1 MSPRCIAAILPLLA
15 VALAAF
21 TGLRLQRTLRA
32 AESEIARLEANPA
45 PETPTSTPES
55 PATRG
60 PSTPIDPFELHR
72 LRESKIELLRLR
84 GQIADLRQAVAS
96 AGRDPATET
105 AELQARTDAAR
116 VEADQLRRGL
126 EFDKA
131 SSAASKGAQFAMNLA
146 TWAAQSRNGQA
157 PASWVDVESLIRNLP
172 RPGPDPVSEGMAGLW
187 THVQESGVH
196 LDDFEIVPGLRRSGP
211 SRRGVTSAPL
221 IVRERT
227 PREVPPP
234 QGGWARFYGFPDGG
248 IEEVVSPDGSFQAWE
263 QQNLQPAATAVERS
277 SPGSPP

>member
-55 PATRG
+55 PSTRG
-60 PSTPIDPFELHR
+60 LSAPIDPIELQR

-84 GQIADLRQAVAS
+84 GQIGELRQAGAS
-96 AGRDPATET
+96 DGRDPATET
-105 AELQARTDAAR
+105 AELQARADAAR
-116 VEADQLRRGL
+116 VEANQLRRGL
-126 EFDKA
+126 DFDKA
-131 SSAASKGAQFAMNLA
+131 SEAASKGAQFAMNLA
-146 TWAAQSRNGQA
+146 SWAARSQNGQV
-157 PASWVDVESLIRNLP
+157 PAGWTQVESLIRTVA
-172 RPGPDPVSEGMAGLW
+172 RPGPDPVSEAMAGLW
-187 THVQESGVH
+187 THVQESGVR

-211 SRRGVTSAPL
+211 SNGGVTSAPL
-221 IVRERT
+221 IVREQT
-227 PREVPPP
+227 PREIPPP
-234 QGGWARFYGFPDGG
+234 QGGWARFYGFPDRG

-263 QQNLQPAATAVERS
+263 QQNLQPASTAVQR
-277 SPGSPP
+277 SPPNSLP